1 MTVKLPPPSMNPY
14 VLTVLLSSLGL
25 GTTLTFASSH
35 WLLAWM
41 GLEINTLAIVPL
53 IAQHH
58 HPRAVEAT
66 TKYFLTQATAAAII
80 LFASTTNAWITGE
93 WDMNNMSNP
102 IASAIV
108 ITALALKIGL
118 APIHFWIPEVMQG
131 LDLLTGLI
139 LSTWQKLAPLALIV
153 LTAQAIDPLLLTA
166 LGLMSTLVG
175 GWGGLNQTQ
184 LRKILAYSSI
194 AHIGWM
200 IIVLQYTPQL
210 TLLALLIYIF
220 MTSAAFLTLKA
231 SSATKVNTLAIAWS
245 KSPILTT
252 TTALVL
258 LSLGGLPP
266 LTGFIPKWLIL
277 QELAKQ
283 GLPITA
289 TIIALAALLSLY
301 FYLRLCYAMTLTI
314 SPNIASTTTPWR
326 TQTTQASLPL
336 AIFTIIALGLLP
348 VSPAIMTL
356 VT

>member
-1 MTVKLPPPSMNPY
+1 MNPY
-14 VLTVLLSSLGL
+14 VLATLLSSLGL

-41 GLEINTLAIVPL
+41 GLEINTLAIIPL
-53 IAQHH
+53 MAQHH

-66 TKYFLTQATAAAII
+66 TKYFLTQATAAAMI
-80 LFASTTNAWITGE
+80 LFASTTNAWITGT
-93 WDMNNMSNP
+93 WNMDNMSNP
-102 IASAIV
+102 IASAMI
-108 ITALALKIGL
+108 IAALALKIGL
-118 APIHFWIPEVMQG
+118 APMHFWMPEVLQG

-139 LSTWQKLAPLALIV
+139 LSTWQKLAPLALIIQ
-153 LTAQAIDPLLLTA
+153 TAQAIDPLLLTA

-194 AHIGWM
+194 AHMGWM
-200 IIVLQYTPQL
+200 VIILQYAPHL
-210 TLLALLIYIF
+210 TLLALLTYIF
-220 MTSAAFLTLKA
+220 MTSAAFLTLKS
-231 SSATKVNTLAIAWS
+231 SSATKIGTLTIIWS
-245 KSPILTT
+245 KNPVLTT

-266 LTGFIPKWLIL
+266 LTGFMPKWMIL

-283 GLPITA
+283 DLPLIA
-289 TIIALAALLSLY
+289 TVMALAALLSLY

-314 SPNIASTTTPWR
+314 SPNTVNSTTPWR
-326 TQTTQASLPL
+326 VQTAQASLPL
-336 AIFTIIALGLLP
+336 AFFTVSALGLLP
-348 VSPAIMTL
+348 VTPAIMML

>member
-1 MTVKLPPPSMNPY
+1 MNPY
-14 VLTVLLSSLGL
+14 VLMILLSSLGL

-53 IAQHH
+53 MAQHH

-66 TKYFLTQATAAAII
+66 TKYFLTQATAAAMI

-102 IASAIV
+102 IASTMV

-118 APIHFWIPEVMQG
+118 APMHFWMPEVLQG

-139 LSTWQKLAPLALIV
+139 LSTWQKLAPLALIIQV
-153 LTAQAIDPLLLTA
+153 SQAIDPLLLTS
-166 LGLMSTLVG
+166 LGIMSTLAG

-194 AHIGWM
+194 AHMGWM
-200 IIVLQYTPQL
+200 IIVLQYGPQL
-210 TLLALLIYIF
+210 TLLALGTYIF
-220 MTSAAFLTLKA
+220 MTSAAFLTLKT
-231 SSATKVNTLAIAWS
+231 SSATKINTLAMAWS
-245 KSPILTT
+245 NNPTLTA

-266 LTGFIPKWLIL
+266 LTGFMPKWLIL
-277 QELAKQ
+277 QELTKQ
-283 GLPITA
+283 NLPATA
-289 TIIALAALLSLY
+289 TIMALAALLSLY

-314 SPNIASTTTPWR
+314 SPNTTNSTTPWR
-326 TQTTQASLPL
+326 VKTTQTSLPL
-336 AIFTIIALGLLP
+336 TISTTIALGLLP
-348 VSPAIMTL
+348 VTPAILML
-356 VT
+356 AN

>member
-1 MTVKLPPPSMNPY
+1 MNPY
-14 VLTVLLSSLGL
+14 VLTILLSSLGL

-53 IAQHH
+53 MAQHH

-66 TKYFLTQATAAAII
+66 TKYFLTQATAAAMI
-80 LFASTTNAWITGE
+80 LFASTTNAWIMGE

-102 IASAIV
+102 IASTMI

-118 APIHFWIPEVMQG
+118 APMHFWMPEVMQG

-139 LSTWQKLAPLALIV
+139 LSTWQKLAPLALIIQ
-153 LTAQAIDPLLLTA
+153 TAQSIDPLLLTA

-194 AHIGWM
+194 AHMGWM
-200 IIVLQYTPQL
+200 IIVLQYAPQL
-210 TLLALLIYIF
+210 TLLALLTYIF
-220 MTSAAFLTLKA
+220 MTSAAFLTLKV
-231 SSATKVNTLAIAWS
+231 SSTTKVSTLAVVWS

-266 LTGFIPKWLIL
+266 LTGFMPKWLIL

-283 GLPITA
+283 SLPLTA
-289 TIIALAALLSLY
+289 TVMALAALLGLY

-314 SPNIASTTTPWR
+314 SPNTTTATTPWR
-326 TQTTQASLPL
+326 VQTTQASLPL
-336 AIFTIIALGLLP
+336 ALFTTMALGLLP
-348 VSPAIMTL
+348 VSPTIMVL